1 MKLALSNS
9 KGERLIEEEKKEEIK
24 EIKEPL
30 MSAHYRNNT
39 VSEKFNAKK

>member
-24 EIKEPL
+24 EPL